1 MFTLD
6 ALRDAIAPRL
16 AAARVKTD
24 PFPHVWVDDIWPA
37 DVYARL
43 EAAWPGDHLFYA
55 DKKGRKWNLAATA
68 VPPSQKRGD
77 FAAVP
82 ADHQAL
88 WCSRLSTFM
97 PTTFLSVRRGEWP
110 FGRIDLWL
118 LPTVSMRPT
127 ASWLQPMRR
136 GARCC
141 SFTWLSRTAPRSSR
155 NTDRVRVG
163 S

>member
-24 PFPHVWVDDIWPA
+24 PFSHVWVDDIWPA

-97 PTTFLSVRRGEWP
+97 PTTFLSREARRVA
-110 FGRIDLWL
+110 F
-118 LPTVSMRPT
+118 RPNRLVAFANRLDAAHGVLAPADAT
-127 ASWLQPMRR
+127 RRKVLQFYLAFKDGP
-136 GARCC
+136 AVE
-141 SFTWLSRTAPRSSR
+141 PEY
-155 NTDRVRVG
+155 
-163 S
+163 